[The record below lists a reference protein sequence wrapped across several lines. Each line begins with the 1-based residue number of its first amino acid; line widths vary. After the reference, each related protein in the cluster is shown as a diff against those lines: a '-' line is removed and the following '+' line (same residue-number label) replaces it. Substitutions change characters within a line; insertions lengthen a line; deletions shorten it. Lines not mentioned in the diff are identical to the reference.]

1 MQNRAMK
8 KYASASAA
16 ISACARATS
25 ISCARFGPPQESLD
39 EEFLPQRTQSVVRC
53 ACSSFVLANPPFI
66 PLCQRGKEGDFPGR
80 KGKRVRIRLFAPLR
94 ESLWFHCGAGAACVS
109 GE

>member
-8 KYASASAA
+8 KYAPASAA

-39 EEFLPQRTQSVVRC
+39 EEFLPRRTQSVFVAR
-53 ACSSFVLANPPFI
+53 ARHSCSQI
-66 PLCQRGKEGDFPGR
+66 PLSSPFAKGGKRGIFRVEKE
-80 KGKRVRIRLFAPLR
+80 KRVRIRLFAPLR